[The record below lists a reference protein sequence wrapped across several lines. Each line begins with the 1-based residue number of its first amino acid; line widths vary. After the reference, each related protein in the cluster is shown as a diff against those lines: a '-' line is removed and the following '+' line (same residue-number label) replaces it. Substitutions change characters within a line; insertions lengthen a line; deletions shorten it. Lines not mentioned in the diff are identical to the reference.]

1 MCLQPPKHRKGQKD
15 VKGTKDYC
23 SFSLDLHMHTQCLH
37 MHTHTHTIQ
46 KYKHKKTALCSE
58 TKIALKYL
66 QNIIK
71 AQVFPALSKF

>member
-37 MHTHTHTIQ
+37 MHTHTHTKFKNINTRRLLCVVKQ
-46 KYKHKKTALCSE
+46 KLHLNIYKTS
-58 TKIALKYL
+58 
-66 QNIIK
+66 
-71 AQVFPALSKF
+71 

>member
-1 MCLQPPKHRKGQKD
+1 MQFFLRPAHAYT
-15 VKGTKDYC
+15 VLT
-23 SFSLDLHMHTQCLH
+23 HA
-37 MHTHTHTIQ
+37 HTHTHKIQ